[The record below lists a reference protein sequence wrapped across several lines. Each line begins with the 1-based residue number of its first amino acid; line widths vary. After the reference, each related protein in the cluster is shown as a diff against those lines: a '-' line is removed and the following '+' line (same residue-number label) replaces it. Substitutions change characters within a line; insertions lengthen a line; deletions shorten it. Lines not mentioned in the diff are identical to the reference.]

1 MKTLLSITAVA
12 AAACLSFVAP
22 AQAVTNFTLNSVEGA
37 PLQVDVQISNFS
49 ALNFGGNPLV
59 NGVEIKLDVAG
70 GYYADLRSAYFHISD
85 ESLLNGLI
93 AVGPGI
99 LTPPFGQINE
109 DSVTNLGFSNDIIG
123 AVANTYG
130 GFDVGVN
137 IGTPTIIADDFQSAT
152 FYVVS
157 LSGAITEEMF
167 QTLPFA
173 VHAGS
178 VGTSGPQWY
187 YRFGSSDLA
196 GIVPGDGVNQNQG
209 GPDNGTDATAATPE
223 PATAAMGLL
232 SLAGLAAASRR
243 RRNK

>member
-1 MKTLLSITAVA
+1 M
-12 AAACLSFVAP
+12 
-22 AQAVTNFTLNSVEGA
+22 EGS

-49 ALNFGGNPLV
+49 AVNIGGNPLV
-59 NGVEIKLDVAG
+59 NGVEIKLDVVG
-70 GYYADLRSAYFHISD
+70 GYYADLRSAYFHLSD

-93 AVGPGI
+93 AAGPGI

-109 DSVTNLGFSNDIIG
+109 DGVTDLGFSNNITG

-157 LSGAITEEMF
+157 LSGPITEEMF

-178 VGTSGPQWY
+178 VGTGGPEWY
-187 YRFGSSDLA
+187 YRWGTSDLA
-196 GIVPGDGVNQNQG
+196 GIVPGNGVQGQG
-209 GPDNGTDATAATPE
+209 GPDNGPNATAATPE
-223 PATAAMGLL
+223 PATAALGLL